1 MDMAKYAVTAV
12 VNEGRSLRAVAN
24 ATGRS
29 KSWVARQVTR
39 FNAGGEA
46 ALALKKRGP
55 MRAPNQTPF
64 DLEDEIVALRKQ
76 LDDEGWDAGAST
88 IRYHL
93 LERDGRAPSSS
104 PSRRSARRTAGCASR
119 PIYPTSAGRPT

>member
-12 VNEGRSLRAVAN
+12 VNEGRSLRAVAS

-55 MRAPNQTPF
+55 VRAANQTPF

-76 LDDEGWDAGAST
+76 LHDEGWDAGAST

-93 LERDGRAPSSS
+93 LERDGRAPA
-104 PSRRSARRTAGCASR
+104 RSTIHRV
-119 PIYPTSAGRPT
+119 